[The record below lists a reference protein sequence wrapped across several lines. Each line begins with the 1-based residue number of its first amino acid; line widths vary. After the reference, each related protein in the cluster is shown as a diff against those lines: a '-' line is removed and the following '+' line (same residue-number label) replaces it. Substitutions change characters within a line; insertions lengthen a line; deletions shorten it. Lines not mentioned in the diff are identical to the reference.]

1 VSGLTTLASLVAST
15 ISVPTITSPSTQEL
29 RLTSATG
36 QNLQLNAD
44 HAGVGNV
51 VINGGTTNGNT
62 IIANGNLT
70 VSAGS
75 ITSSGNITCS
85 LAQMTAFFGNFQNI
99 FLTDIYARGTAQGI
113 QLKTSI
119 RTDEDRAVQSPA
131 TYFGCWM
138 IDHAL
143 DDSYLLNSFQ
153 PVPSSVAIAGTRD
166 DAWIVGA
173 GYVVVL
179 YYYAKFEIVPGAR
192 PWAGTTDL
200 NSQTRVLN
208 NQDGTTFLCVASTD
222 IYGGANQVGS
232 CRLFYRG
239 VEVTIPWL
247 TNPPTPPPPFV
258 PPYLPFWTT

>member
-1 VSGLTTLASLVAST
+1 
-15 ISVPTITSPSTQEL
+15 
-29 RLTSATG
+29 
-36 QNLQLNAD
+36 LQLNAD

-70 VSAGS
+70 VSDGS